1 MCRDLRLD
9 ALLSIP
15 ALSAPWVSPD
25 GKWVAWSWSRLGPA
39 ADVFAAPTD
48 GSRPPVRLTETV
60 EGDTVVVSWSSDGG
74 SVLVSQ
80 DNDGDERVRLFRV
93 GLAEPGVMEPLT
105 AADPNYYLRGGQLHK
120 DGRWLIYAANLD
132 AESGEEIE
140 TDRLYRHDLQTDEKL
155 VLARPEKG
163 SIPWP
168 ELNGQGTHVLYSRNE
183 LHPAGQQVWLVDI
196 EGFEDREILNFGPRI
211 KVSASWFPDGRRV
224 LFVAEAE
231 SYRRLGVWSMDEESV
246 RWLVDDPTRSIEYS
260 FVPPNGGPVVVVGVE
275 QAGVRALLLDA
286 KSGTETSLKH
296 TRGNL
301 IPLAQAENAEWI
313 CIYYDALHPVDLV
326 RYGDEV
332 GEPSLTGLPE
342 RTADVGAQWLVS
354 AEDFRWRSVD
364 GLEVQGWLYRT
375 PGKKLGTIILV
386 HGGPTS
392 HAEDRFNAQ
401 IQYLLSCGF
410 DVLAP
415 NYRGSTGFGLS
426 FQESI
431 KQDGWG
437 GREQE
442 DIRSGIEMLIRCGL
456 AQPGRVGVT
465 GTSYGGYS
473 AWWAITHFE
482 PRVVAAAA
490 PICGMTDLEL
500 DYYTT
505 RPDLRPYSEEM
516 MSGSPEDVPDR
527 YRKRSPI
534 NFVENIKGNLLIVQG
549 LRDPNVT
556 QDNVHAVTKA
566 LEVHG
571 IPYELLTFEDEGHGI
586 SRPENL
592 RVLYPRLADF
602 FARAFER
609 SGSCLDV

>member
-1 MCRDLRLD
+1 MSRDLRLE

-15 ALSAPWVSPD
+15 ALFGPCVSPD

-48 GSRPPVRLTETV
+48 RSQPPLRLTETV
-60 EGDTVVVSWSSDGG
+60 EGDTMVVSWSPQSDAI
-74 SVLVSQ
+74 LVSQ
-80 DNDGDERVRLFRV
+80 DNNGDERVRLFLV
-93 GLAEPGVMEPLT
+93 KLADPGVMEPLT
-105 AADPNYYLRGGQLHK
+105 SARPNYYLRGGQLHK
-120 DGRWLIYAANLD
+120 DDRWLIYVANLD

-140 TDRLYRHDLQTDEKL
+140 TDRLYRHDLQTDERL
-155 VLARPEKG
+155 VLARPKKG

-168 ELNGQGTHVLYSRNE
+168 ELNRQGSHVLYSRNE
-183 LHPAGQQVWLVDI
+183 RHPAGQQIWLVDI
-196 EGFEDREILNFGPRI
+196 DGHKDREILNFGPQN

-224 LFVAEAE
+224 LFVADAE

-246 RWLVDDPTRSIEYS
+246 CWLVEDPTRSIEYS
-260 FVPPNGGPVVVVGVE
+260 FVPPNGEPVVVVGVE
-275 QAGVRALLLDA
+275 QARTKASLLDVQN
-286 KSGTETSLKH
+286 GTETSLQH

-301 IPLAQAENAEWI
+301 VPLAQADNGAWI
-313 CIYYDALHPVDLV
+313 CTHYDALHPVDLV
-326 RYGDEV
+326 RYGER
-332 GEPSLTGLPE
+332 GERASITGLSE
-342 RTADVGAQWLVS
+342 RIDEERLVA

-364 GLEVQGWLYRT
+364 NLEVQGWLYRT
-375 PGKKLGTIILV
+375 RGEKLGTIVLV

-401 IQYLLSCGF
+401 IQYLASRGF

-415 NYRGSTGFGLS
+415 NYRGSTGFGLP

-431 KQDGWG
+431 KRDGWG

-442 DIRSGIEMLIRCGL
+442 DVRCGIEALIDANL
-456 AQPGRVGVT
+456 AEPGRVGVT

-473 AWWAITHFE
+473 AWWALTHFE
-482 PRVVAAAA
+482 PEIVAAAA
-490 PICGMTDLEL
+490 PICGMTDLAI
-500 DYYTT
+500 DYYAT

-516 MSGSPEDVPDR
+516 MGGSPKDVPDR

-534 NFVENIKGNLLIVQG
+534 NFVKNIEGDLLIVQG
-549 LRDPNVT
+549 AKDPNVT
-556 QDNVHAVTKA
+556 PDNVHVVKKA
-566 LEVHG
+566 LQREN

-586 SRPENL
+586 VRPKNL

-602 FARAFER
+602 FHNAFDTH
-609 SGSCLDV
+609 LPDV

>member
-1 MCRDLRLD
+1 VSLDLRLD

-15 ALSAPWVSPD
+15 ALFGPRVSPD
-25 GKWVAWSWSRLGPA
+25 GKWVAWSWSRVGPA

-48 GSRPPVRLTETV
+48 GSQAPLRLTETV
-60 EGDTVVVSWSSDGG
+60 EGDTMVVSWTSD
-74 SVLVSQ
+74 SDAVLVSQ
-80 DNDGDERVRLFRV
+80 DNDGDERVRLLRV
-93 GLAEPGVMEPLT
+93 RLADPGAMEPLT
-105 AADPNYYLRGGQLHK
+105 AASPNHYLRGGQLHK

-140 TDRLYRHDLQTDEKL
+140 TYRLYRHDLQTGEKM
-155 VLARPEKG
+155 VLARSEKG
-163 SIPWP
+163 TIPWP
-168 ELNGQGTHVLYSRNE
+168 ELNSQGTHVLYSRND

-196 EGFEDREILNFGPRI
+196 DGLEDREILNFGQRI

-231 SYRRLGVWSMDEESV
+231 SYRKLGVWSMDEESV
-246 RWLVDDPTRSIEYS
+246 RWLVEDPGRNIEYS
-260 FVPPNGGPVVVVGVE
+260 FVPPNGGPVIVVGVE
-275 QAGVRALLLDA
+275 QAGMRASLLDV
-286 KSGTETSLKH
+286 KSATETSLQR
-296 TRGNL
+296 TTGNL
-301 IPLAQAENAEWI
+301 VPLAQADNGGWI
-313 CIYYDALHPVDLV
+313 CTHYDALHPVDLV
-326 RYGDEV
+326 RYSEED
-332 GEPSLTGLPE
+332 GERASLTGLPD
-342 RTADVGAQWLVS
+342 RTDIDEEWLVV

-364 GLEVQGWLYRT
+364 GMEVQGWLYRT
-375 PGKKLGTIILV
+375 RAEKLGTIVVI

-401 IQYLLSCGF
+401 IQYLASRGF

-415 NYRGSTGFGLS
+415 NYRGSTGFGLP

-442 DIRSGIEMLIRCGL
+442 DIRCGIEALI
-456 AQPGRVGVT
+456 AANVAEPGRVGVT

-482 PRVVAAAA
+482 PEIVAAAA
-490 PICGMTDLEL
+490 PICGMTDLAL
-500 DYYTT
+500 DYYAT

-516 MSGSPEDVPDR
+516 MGGSPEDVPNR
-527 YRKRSPI
+527 YRERSPI
-534 NFVENIKGNLLIVQG
+534 NSVKNIKGALLIVQG
-549 LRDPNVT
+549 LMDPNVT
-556 QDNVHAVTKA
+556 PDNVHAVTKA
-566 LEVHG
+566 LQREN

-586 SRPENL
+586 SRPKNL

-602 FARAFER
+602 FHKAFVV
-609 SGSCLDV
+609 SP

>member
-1 MCRDLRLD
+1 VSLDLRLD
-9 ALLSIP
+9 TLLSIP
-15 ALSAPWVSPD
+15 ALFGPRVSPD

-39 ADVFAAPTD
+39 ADVFAAPAH
-48 GSRPPVRLTETV
+48 GSQAPLRLTETV
-60 EGDTVVVSWSSDGG
+60 EGDTMVVSWTSD
-74 SVLVSQ
+74 SDAVLVSQ

-93 GLAEPGVMEPLT
+93 RLADPGVMEPLT
-105 AADPNYYLRGGQLHK
+105 AASPNHYLRGGELHK

-132 AESGEEIE
+132 ADSGEEIE
-140 TDRLYRHDLQTDEKL
+140 TDRLYRHDLQTGERM

-163 SIPWP
+163 SILWP
-168 ELNGQGTHVLYSRNE
+168 ELNSQGTHVLYSRND

-196 EGFEDREILNFGPRI
+196 DGLEDREILNFGPRV

-231 SYRRLGVWSMDEESV
+231 SYRRLGVWSMDEKSV
-246 RWLVDDPTRSIEYS
+246 RWLVEDPTRNIEYS
-260 FVPPNGGPVVVVGVE
+260 FVPPNGGAVVVVGVE
-275 QAGVRALLLDA
+275 QAGMRASLLDVQN
-286 KSGTETSLKH
+286 GTETSLQH

-301 IPLAQAENAEWI
+301 VPLAQADNGGWI
-313 CIYYDALHPVDLV
+313 CTHYDALHPVDLV
-326 RYGDEV
+326 RYSEED
-332 GEPSLTGLPE
+332 GERPSLTGLPE
-342 RTADVGAQWLVS
+342 RMEIDEERLVA

-364 GLEVQGWLYRT
+364 GMEVQGWLYRT
-375 PGKKLGTIILV
+375 RGEKLGTIVLV

-401 IQYLLSCGF
+401 IQYLASRGF

-415 NYRGSTGFGLS
+415 NYRGSTGFGLP

-442 DIRSGIEMLIRCGL
+442 DIRSGIEALIEAGV
-456 AQPGRVGVT
+456 AGPGRVGVT

-473 AWWAITHFE
+473 AWWAITHFDPE
-482 PRVVAAAA
+482 IVAAAA
-490 PICGMTDLEL
+490 PICGMTDLAL
-500 DYYTT
+500 DYYAT

-516 MSGSPEDVPDR
+516 MGGSPRDVPDR
-527 YRKRSPI
+527 YRERSPI
-534 NFVENIKGNLLIVQG
+534 NFVKNIKGDLLIVQG
-549 LRDPNVT
+549 SKDPNVT
-556 QDNVHAVTKA
+556 QDNVEAVTKA
-566 LEVHG
+566 LKEHS

-586 SRPENL
+586 ARPKNL

-602 FARAFER
+602 FYKAFNVLPDR
-609 SGSCLDV
+609 